1 MGTMS
6 TTSAIAASGMQVA
19 ELRLQVSAANIANA
33 LSDSASPGSAAV
45 SSYPTPYVPRR
56 VYQTATADGATYDR
70 IDTKSP
76 GYLPKFD
83 PTAPYAYDNGMVAH
97 PNVGLTR
104 EIVQQIMARFDFAA
118 NAHVLHTDAKM
129 TATLL
134 DISV

>member
-6 TTSAIAASGMQVA
+6 TTSAIAVSGMHVA

-33 LSDSASPGSAAV
+33 LSDGPSPGSTAA
-45 SSYPTPYVPRR
+45 SRYPTPYVPRR
-56 VYQTATADGATYDR
+56 VYQTATAGGATYGR
-70 IDTKSP
+70 IDTESP

-104 EIVQQIMARFDFAA
+104 EIVQQIMARFSFVA
-118 NAHVLHTDAKM
+118 NAQVQHADARM
-129 TATLL
+129 TAKLL
-134 DISV
+134 DVIV